1 MSDEAIVSL
10 VFSSLSLVGTILTY
24 TYTKNFNESQ
34 KIITEKNNLNN
45 FINKFKEELNQFRL
59 GLTEIISIKKVILV
73 HEKDNYLYLIE
84 SKYSISELKK
94 SLGKDFYN
102 DFLSLKLII
111 DGSLDDIIY
120 QSNYEKAKIS
130 LENIRFLY
138 EKINSKF
145 DEVNYS

>member
-10 VFSSLSLVGTILTY
+10 IFSSLSLVGTILTY
-24 TYTKNFNESQ
+24 TYTKNFNENQ

-45 FINKFKEELNQFRL
+45 FIYKFKEELNQFRL

-111 DGSLDDIIY
+111 DDSLDDIIY